1 MDERHKKML
10 LLLKQRVHN
19 VDDLIKQVAEAN
31 VMKAQIKSNEF
42 KIEEKSKEKSAT
54 TETSTQTEIEMKSA
68 FCQTEKEAEPKTAMA
83 KKNFIPFFNAKNLL
97 KTKKPPPPPPKLVK
111 FFKEGPLHN
120 DNNST
125 VPRGSF
131 QLPGFRDGLSLRYE
145 ILKFIRFYLDGV

>member
-31 VMKAQIKSNEF
+31 VMKAQMKSNES
-42 KIEEKSKEKSAT
+42 KIEEKPKEKSAT
-54 TETSTQTEIEMKSA
+54 AETSTQTEIQMKSSS
-68 FCQTEKEAEPKTAMA
+68 CQTEKEAESKTATP

-97 KTKKPPPPPPKLVK
+97 KTKKPAPPPPPQKLVK

-120 DNNST
+120 DTST

-131 QLPGFRDGLSLRYE
+131 QLPGFRDALSLRYE
-145 ILKFIRFYLDGV
+145 ISKYVRF